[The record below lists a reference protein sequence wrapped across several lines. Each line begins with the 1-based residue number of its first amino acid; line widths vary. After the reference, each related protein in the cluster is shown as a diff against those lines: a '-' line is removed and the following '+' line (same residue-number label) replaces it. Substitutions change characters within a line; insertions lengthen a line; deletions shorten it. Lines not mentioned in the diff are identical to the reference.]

1 MDDQFVDPEAFLLNG
16 NATEEATNQE
26 YQPIQHHWFF
36 KKNVD
41 DSKEIWIPFS
51 KRDSKAL
58 EEEHNNAKPKP
69 EKIVATDGGRF
80 DVNIDLRIKTPV
92 YWKGEPIEVRRCS
105 WFYKAATS
113 AKYLPYQE
121 HIADNLEV
129 EYKNCFEN
137 KKWHKRI
144 ELPNRDTIVFHSHD
158 VLVLF
163 PPSIP
168 TDDWNHTPT
177 QERPRVVRRGVEGFD
192 IEEGELEQVDH
203 LLFMVHGIGSV
214 CDLKFRTVYEVVDVF
229 RSTSL
234 QLLRSHYQS
243 SYDKGSANRLE
254 VLPISWHDELHSE
267 DTGVDKRLKSITL
280 ESMSTLREFTNDTL
294 LDILFYTSPLYCQK
308 IVSTVGN
315 ELNRLYDLFK
325 KRNPSFKGHI
335 SLCGHSLGSL
345 ILFDLLSHQQSPER
359 DSKEAGAVIRT
370 IKPDRRI
377 SHMYGATGAGI
388 TKINYPQLSFS
399 PKALFAMGSPI
410 GMFVTVRGLDSLGED
425 FALPNCEAFFNIF
438 HPYDPVAYRIESLI
452 NPKLASVKPMLI
464 PHHKGRKRIHLEL
477 KETLTRVG
485 ADLKQRVVDS
495 VKHTWNSL
503 FQLGVVPAIGPP
515 IEEPTAIIEEEDGDE
530 AAKNQEVEPP
540 LTESVGILNKGRRV
554 DYVLQESPFE
564 LFSEYISSLRSH
576 VCYWESEDTMLF
588 ILKEIY
594 STMEVK
600 PDSQIPQ
607 PTMTIERPLDAGSR
621 RGSAVVSTPP
631 LSSQKTENAVN
642 GGT

>member
-1 MDDQFVDPEAFLLNG
+1 MDNELKAENFLLNG
-16 NATEEATNQE
+16 GQNEEVTNQT
-26 YQPIQHHWFF
+26 YQPVKHHWFF
-36 KKNVD
+36 KRSLD
-41 DSKEIWIPFS
+41 ESKEIWLPFS
-51 KRDSKAL
+51 KKDSAAL
-58 EEEHNNAKPKP
+58 EEAYVSEKPTP

-80 DVNIDLRIKTPV
+80 DVNIELRIKTPV

-105 WFYKAATS
+105 WFYKSSTS

-121 HIADNLEV
+121 HIAANLEI
-129 EYKNCFEN
+129 EYKSCFDN

-144 ELPNRDTIVFHSHD
+144 ELPSRDTIVLHSHD
-158 VLVLF
+158 VIVLF

-168 TDDWNHTPT
+168 TDDWNQTPT

-192 IEEGELEQVDH
+192 IEEGELEKVDH

-243 SYDKGSANRLE
+243 SCEKGTANRLE

-280 ESMSTLREFTNDTL
+280 DSMSTLREFTNDTL

-308 IVSTVGN
+308 IISTVGN
-315 ELNRLYDLFK
+315 ELNRLFELFK
-325 KRNPSFKGHI
+325 KRNPSFKGRV

-345 ILFDLLSHQQSPER
+345 ILFDLLSHQQSPEK
-359 DSKEAGAVIRT
+359 DSKEACNAGQS

-388 TKINYPQLSFS
+388 TRIHYPQLTFQ

-425 FALPNCEAFFNIF
+425 FALPNCESFFNIF

-477 KETLTRVG
+477 KETLSRVG

-503 FQLGVVPAIGPP
+503 FQMGVVPAYGPAL
-515 IEEPTAIIEEEDGDE
+515 EEDTRVIEEEE
-530 AAKNQEVEPP
+530 VEETSKNIEPEPP

-607 PTMTIERPLDAGSR
+607 ATMTIERPLDAGSR
-621 RGSAVVSTPP
+621 RGSAVITTPP
-631 LSSQKTENAVN
+631 VSSQIEQNVN
-642 GGT
+642 GTT

>member
-1 MDDQFVDPEAFLLNG
+1 MDPEVFLLNR
-16 NATEEATNQE
+16 AEVTEEETNQI
-26 YQPIQHHWFF
+26 YQPVQHHWFY
-36 KKNVD
+36 KKNVED
-41 DSKEIWIPFS
+41 TKEIWIPFS

-58 EEEHNNAKPKP
+58 EEAYMSDKPTP
-69 EKIVATDGGRF
+69 EQIVSTDGGRF
-80 DVNIDLRIKTPV
+80 DVNIELRIKTPV
-92 YWKGEPIEVRRCS
+92 YWKGEPIEARRCS
-105 WFYKAATS
+105 WFYKASTS

-121 HIADNLEV
+121 HIAANLEA
-129 EYKNCFEN
+129 EYKNCFET

-144 ELPNRDTIVFHSHD
+144 ELPNRDTIVLHSHD
-158 VLVLF
+158 VIVLF

-168 TDDWNHTPT
+168 AEDWNQTPI
-177 QERPRVVRRGVEGFD
+177 QERPRLVRRGVEGFD
-192 IEEGELEQVDH
+192 IEEGEPDDVDH

-229 RSTSL
+229 RNTSL
-234 QLLRSHYQS
+234 QLLRAHYQS
-243 SYDKGSANRLE
+243 SCENGSANRLE

-315 ELNRLYDLFK
+315 ELNRLFEVFK
-325 KRNPSFKGHI
+325 KRNPTFKGRI

-345 ILFDLLSHQQSPER
+345 ILFDLLSHQQTPEM
-359 DSKEAGAVIRT
+359 DPNDKSNASQEVKH
-370 IKPDRRI
+370 DRRI
-377 SHMYGATGAGI
+377 SYMYGAAGAGI
-388 TKINYPQLSFS
+388 ARIHYPQLNFQ

-425 FALPNCEAFFNIF
+425 FALPNCESFFNIF

-452 NPKLASVKPMLI
+452 NPKLASVKPVLI

-503 FQLGVVPAIGPP
+503 FQLGVIPAYGPSL
-515 IEEPTAIIEEEDGDE
+515 EEDPRVIEEEE
-530 AAKNQEVEPP
+530 AEEAIKSTEAEVPIK
-540 LTESVGILNKGRRV
+540 ESVGVLNKGRRV

-594 STMEVK
+594 STMEVN

-607 PTMTIERPLDAGSR
+607 PTMTIERPLDSGSR
-621 RGSAVVSTPP
+621 RGSAVISTPP
-631 LSSQKTENAVN
+631 LPSQNVKANGKT
-642 GGT
+642 